1 MVIVGTFLP
10 TYAQWSGMD
19 ASAHLRQRWYARL
32 LGAIRLSLIMVW
44 GVLRHPASAHPQ
56 GWMLVFALVWLGVVY
71 GTLDGLFFTVMPV
84 LAIQQMWEA
93 RGEGDDGAAR
103 YMRMGA
109 SMGASLVVTA
119 AYHWG
124 FVECC
129 STPIGLPPHWQCHNH
144 VWLPRDWQCHHPRW
158 GPTSLCTWQQYFMVW
173 RPRCNGSRTPPK
185 L

>member
-93 RGEGDDGAAR
+93 RGRGNDGAAR
-103 YMRMGA
+103 CMRMGA

-129 STPIGLPPHWQCHNH
+129 STPIGLPLIGNAII
-144 VWLPRDWQCHHPRW
+144 
-158 GPTSLCTWQQYFMVW
+158 TSGYLVTG
-173 RPRCNGSRTPPK
+173 NAITP
-185 L
+185 LGAHIAMHMAAVLHGMETTV